1 MRVLGLG
8 LPELLIIFVIVL
20 LVFGAGRITKV
31 AGELGSGIR
40 AFQKGL
46 KGDESDDDE
55 MDDQDG
61 ADSAM

>member
-8 LPELLIIFVIVL
+8 LPEMLIILVIIL

-40 AFQKGL
+40 SFQKGL
-46 KGDESDDDE
+46 KGDEEEKDE
-55 MDDQDG
+55 AGEEG
-61 ADSAM
+61 ANSAE